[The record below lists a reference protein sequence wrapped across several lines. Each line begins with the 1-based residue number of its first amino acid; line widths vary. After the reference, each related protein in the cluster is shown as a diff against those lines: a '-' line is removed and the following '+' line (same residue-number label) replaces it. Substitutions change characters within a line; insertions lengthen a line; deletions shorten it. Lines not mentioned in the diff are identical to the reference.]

1 MNRRS
6 RIEIA
11 VTQDA
16 SRRGDFTL
24 LGITLESENI
34 TNGRQFGFA
43 FDGRN
48 DNLGDLDLIGVVDSL
63 FLQGIKYLE
72 LSPTGIAQM
81 NEPAC
86 GLPAN
91 RTVDLRGV

>member
-1 MNRRS
+1 MTHH
-6 RIEIA
+6 A
-11 VTQDA
+11 T
-16 SRRGDFTL
+16 RRGDLTL
-24 LGITLESENI
+24 LGVTLESENI
-34 TNGRQFGFA
+34 TNGWQFGFA
-43 FDGRN
+43 FDRWN
-48 DNLGDLDLIGVVDSL
+48 DNFGDLDLIGVVDSL

-91 RTVDLRGV
+91 RTVDLRGI